1 MNLGSDRIG
10 SFVRWV
16 SRSVGNLSRARA
28 RARARIVDQRV
39 RSHVRTRAA
48 ATIQIDHQ
56 YLQGEWPQCP
66 FALGN

>member
-16 SRSVGNLSRARA
+16 SRSVGNLS